1 MISKKLAI
9 FFLVFVFSLILEAN
23 NAFSC
28 HLNRLEC
35 FKKDVSGGG
44 KCPSPDLYAYDFG
57 GLDSGG
63 CVMGFAVGQF
73 YYCEEV
79 AGVICKCHSWDAKW
93 DTSPSYNGQICKRRC
108 GPLCGLDV
116 KEGKYDF
123 SQSKCVVCSGPI
135 EVGVFGVG
143 GIGNYFPV
151 DTSGD
156 QKCESACGADD
167 ECDEKVPE
175 SVDNNLICDN
185 KCKAYVCNVKN
196 CGAEMVVSSK
206 IYTCIKDEKGW
217 YWSTT
222 KPSNFCCKNE
232 DCGGN
237 EQCKDNKCVPKCSRN
252 QPSISLKEGEKL
264 TLGCNEEK
272 EITLEIKNEDQNC
285 ESSTFQISTSCEE
298 KCTATLATSSLTVS
312 SASAG
317 KTSIKIKPNSEK
329 CENFKLNIIV
339 YRQIEKEKQEVTK
352 EIQVEVSKEVT
363 CSKKG
368 DKCLDK
374 QPCCEGLECI
384 NGVCK
389 EKEAQCVEEE
399 GDCSK
404 GQSCCQGLKCIKL
417 YKGGYKCLNPNG
429 FSLYE
434 PFQNGDF
441 DLTGYINYKTAK
453 GEIKTKFDRC
463 PKGDASVKGNTCSN
477 KVGKNVCCSS
487 DLGLL
492 FCLSKGMNCGD
503 DINLFICSDACRK
516 GEEAVCD
523 ENGRVVCKSEGG
535 GGAKACDKNNECE
548 GKNPDDFYDLDND
561 GFTELYCDKDCNAIK
576 CSEENECK
584 SFGGRKCIF
593 NNDRYYFGT
602 PPRKETDC
610 NDKHDNDCN
619 DKIDCEDDA
628 CKDKEECKEVTC
640 SKKGEKCLDKQPCC
654 EGLECIN
661 GVCKEKEEAECKRE
675 YPSLKLEPDT
685 QIAFPGEKLS
695 YKLTIENKDD
705 ENCDSSDFQISIEC
719 PKEWK
724 CELKKETIK
733 IAPGKSFST
742 YVFISSPSSQEEGE
756 YEILISVINKEN
768 TKYKSEIYA
777 TYKIEGKTTLIPI
790 FKGWNMISF
799 PFSDAVLK
807 IEDIKLAKCKIR
819 KYAYAW
825 NASLEKYERFTIFDE
840 RLRGRGFWVYSY
852 NKCDL
857 PVHGKNNL
865 EAEEIVLLNK
875 SKNQIPIPEEGLP
888 LLEAKGNCEFINF
901 TYWNASEQATYF
913 WNASTHEFWKYNTTS
928 KKYDIFVKVLDHPF
942 FGKGESA
949 FVYVKEGCSLG
960 FTPPVA
966 MRLKRS

>member
-1 MISKKLAI
+1 MII
-9 FFLVFVFSLILEAN
+9 
-23 NAFSC
+23 
-28 HLNRLEC
+28 
-35 FKKDVSGGG
+35 
-44 KCPSPDLYAYDFG
+44 
-57 GLDSGG
+57 
-63 CVMGFAVGQF
+63 
-73 YYCEEV
+73 
-79 AGVICKCHSWDAKW
+79 
-93 DTSPSYNGQICKRRC
+93 
-108 GPLCGLDV
+108 
-116 KEGKYDF
+116 
-123 SQSKCVVCSGPI
+123 
-135 EVGVFGVG
+135 
-143 GIGNYFPV
+143 
-151 DTSGD
+151 
-156 QKCESACGADD
+156 
-167 ECDEKVPE
+167 
-175 SVDNNLICDN
+175 

-285 ESSTFQISTSCEE
+285 ESSTFQISTSCEG

-312 SASAG
+312 SGGTG

-329 CENFKLNIIV
+329 CENFNLNIIV
-339 YRQIEKEKQEVTK
+339 SREIEKEKQEVTK

-368 DKCLDK
+368 EKCSDK

-384 NGVCK
+384 
-389 EKEAQCVEEE
+389 
-399 GDCSK
+399 D
-404 GQSCCQGLKCIKL
+404 
-417 YKGGYKCLNPNG
+417 
-429 FSLYE
+429 
-434 PFQNGDF
+434 
-441 DLTGYINYKTAK
+441 
-453 GEIKTKFDRC
+453 
-463 PKGDASVKGNTCSN
+463 
-477 KVGKNVCCSS
+477 
-487 DLGLL
+487 
-492 FCLSKGMNCGD
+492 
-503 DINLFICSDACRK
+503 
-516 GEEAVCD
+516 
-523 ENGRVVCKSEGG
+523 
-535 GGAKACDKNNECE
+535 
-548 GKNPDDFYDLDND
+548 
-561 GFTELYCDKDCNAIK
+561 
-576 CSEENECK
+576 
-584 SFGGRKCIF
+584 
-593 NNDRYYFGT
+593 
-602 PPRKETDC
+602 
-610 NDKHDNDCN
+610 
-619 DKIDCEDDA
+619 
-628 CKDKEECKEVTC
+628 
-640 SKKGEKCLDKQPCC
+640 
-654 EGLECIN
+654 
-661 GVCKEKEEAECKRE
+661 GVCKEKEEVECKRE

-705 ENCDSSDFQISIEC
+705 ENYDSSDFQISIEC

-756 YEILISVINKEN
+756 YEIPISVINKEN

-777 TYKIEGKTTLIPI
+777 TYKIEGKTTFIPI

-960 FTPPVA
+960 FAPPVA